1 MKNSEHRALVTGAGG
16 TIGRAVVA
24 AMVEAGISVA
34 AVDVAGERLE
44 PLVSEHPEMV
54 AGYSLDISEA
64 AEVESSVSRILSDF
78 EYIDILVN
86 NAGILSNNK
95 LVDTGPE
102 EWDRLMSVNLSGAF
116 YLSRLLV
123 PVMRRRGWG
132 RIINTSSYAAKSG
145 GLTAGTAYSVSK
157 AALIGLTF
165 SVAAETTRDGITVNA
180 IAPAY
185 IRTPMV
191 TEQLTA
197 EQQREVEARIP
208 VGRYCEPEEFA
219 HTVLFLADE
228 KAGFITG
235 EVVDMNGGFHFD

>member
-1 MKNSEHRALVTGAGG
+1 
-16 TIGRAVVA
+16 
-24 AMVEAGISVA
+24 MVEAGISVA